1 MAYTVKQ
8 LADLAG
14 VSVRTLHYDDQIDL
28 LRPTATRRNGY
39 RSYGQ
44 PAVMRLQQILFYKE
58 LGLSLDEIKA
68 VMDRPDFDVL
78 RALESHHRELQA
90 QLGRTQRLLET
101 VEHTIAHLK
110 GDTPMTAKQLFA
122 GFSDEEQERYERQA
136 QELWGDTVTES
147 AQRWKRYSADQK
159 AQILSEAGAIYDDFV
174 AHLDQPAASPAV
186 QAIVGRWHQNLRHFY
201 EPTPQILRG
210 LGQAYSGM
218 PEFAATFDRLD
229 PRLAPFLTAAIE
241 AYCDWLA

>member
-14 VSVRTLHYDDQIDL
+14 VSVRTLHYYDQIDL

-39 RSYGQ
+39 RSYEE

-68 VMDRPDFDVL
+68 VVDRPDFDVL
-78 RALESHHRELQA
+78 GALGSHRRALQA
-90 QLGRTQRLLET
+90 QLGRTQRLLQT
-101 VEHTIAHLK
+101 VDQTIAYLK
-110 GDTPMTAKQLFA
+110 GETTMSSKQLFA
-122 GFSDEEQERYERQA
+122 GFSEEEQQRYEQQA
-136 QELWGDTVTES
+136 QQLWGDTVTQS
-147 AQRWKRYSADQK
+147 AKRWKAYSAEKQ
-159 AQILSEAGAIYDDFV
+159 AQILSEAGAIYEEFV
-174 AHLDQPAASPAV
+174 AHLDQPPASPAV
-186 QAIVGRWHQNLRHFY
+186 QAIVGRWHQNLRYFY
-201 EPTPQILRG
+201 EPTPKILRG

-229 PRLAPFLTAAIE
+229 PRLAAFLTAAIE
-241 AYCDWLA
+241 AYGDRLA